1 MDRKK
6 RKINRLSDGVARL
19 YRQESADELF
29 PEPPTARPS
38 APARPSEDPTAQFTG
53 YFSPEQEERR
63 RLGTEISGKLRR
75 RILARSCR
83 R

>member
-19 YRQESADELF
+19 YRQYFYDRADELF

-63 RLGTEISGKLRR
+63 RLGSGDD
-75 RILARSCR
+75 RSDG
-83 R
+83 

>member
-6 RKINRLSDGVARL
+6 RKRNRLSDGVARL
-19 YRQESADELF
+19 YRQESSDELF

-38 APARPSEDPTAQFTG
+38 APARPSEDPTAQFIG

-63 RLGTEISGKLRR
+63 RLGSGDD
-75 RILARSCR
+75 RSDG
-83 R
+83 

>member
-29 PEPPTARPS
+29 P
-38 APARPSEDPTAQFTG
+38 
-53 YFSPEQEERR
+53 
-63 RLGTEISGKLRR
+63 
-75 RILARSCR
+75 
-83 R
+83 

>member
-6 RKINRLSDGVARL
+6 RKRNRLSDEVARL

-38 APARPSEDPTAQFTG
+38 APARPSEDPTAQFSG
-53 YFSPEQEERR
+53 NFSPEQEERR
-63 RLGTEISGKLRR
+63 RLSSGDD
-75 RILARSCR
+75 RSDG
-83 R
+83 

>member
-6 RKINRLSDGVARL
+6 RKRNRLS
-19 YRQESADELF
+19 ELL

-63 RLGTEISGKLRR
+63 RLGGGDD
-75 RILARSCR
+75 RSDG
-83 R
+83 

>member
-6 RKINRLSDGVARL
+6 RKRNRLSDGVARL
-19 YRQESADELF
+19 YRQESSDELF

-53 YFSPEQEERR
+53 YSVPSRRSAGGSAAMTGATAERI
-63 RLGTEISGKLRR
+63 G
-75 RILARSCR
+75 AV
-83 R
+83 

>member
-6 RKINRLSDGVARL
+6 RKRNRLSDGVARL

-53 YFSPEQEERR
+53 YFSPGGSAAAMTGATAERI
-63 RLGTEISGKLRR
+63 G
-75 RILARSCR
+75 AV
-83 R
+83 

>member
-6 RKINRLSDGVARL
+6 RKRNRLSDEVARL

-38 APARPSEDPTAQFTG
+38 ATARPSEDPTAQFSG

-63 RLGTEISGKLRR
+63 RLGSSED
-75 RILARSCR
+75 RSDG
-83 R
+83 

>member
-6 RKINRLSDGVARL
+6 RKRNRLSDGVARL
-19 YRQESADELF
+19 YRQDELF

-38 APARPSEDPTAQFTG
+38 APARPSEDPTAQFSG

-63 RLGTEISGKLRR
+63 RLGSGDD
-75 RILARSCR
+75 RSDG
-83 R
+83 

>member
-6 RKINRLSDGVARL
+6 RKRNRLSDGVARL
-19 YRQESADELF
+19 YRQESSDELF
-29 PEPPTARPS
+29 HEPPTARSS

-63 RLGTEISGKLRR
+63 RLSSGDD
-75 RILARSCR
+75 RSDG
-83 R
+83 